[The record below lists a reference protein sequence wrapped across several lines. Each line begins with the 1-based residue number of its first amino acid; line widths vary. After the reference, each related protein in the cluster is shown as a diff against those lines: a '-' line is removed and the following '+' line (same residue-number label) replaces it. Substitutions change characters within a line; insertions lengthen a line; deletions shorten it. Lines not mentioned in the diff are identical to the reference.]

1 MAQVDYRNIAKSY
14 GSMKVME
21 DISFTI
27 PDGKF
32 VVLLGPSGCGK
43 TTLLRMTAGLEKI
56 TRGEVMIGGEKMN
69 GVHPRDRD
77 IAMVFQS
84 YALYPQMSVAD
95 NIAFGLQVRGMK
107 KADVAERVKW
117 AAGILALEPYLDR
130 KPAALSG
137 GQRQRVAMGR
147 AIVRE
152 PKVFLFDEPLS
163 NLDAKLRGQMRYEI
177 RQLHDRVNA
186 TTIYVTHDQVEAM
199 TMADL
204 IVVMR
209 GGEIMQMGTPDE
221 VYDRPANLFVADFI
235 GSPAINLLA
244 GESTA
249 DGVRFGKAVLP
260 LPGRIEPGEASS
272 TASGRWT
279 SGSASRARREA
290 SPPRCFCRKP
300 PARRRSS
307 MSRSRIRR
315 CGSSFPSAA
324 ASRGTPPSASRSTA
338 PRRWSSTP
346 APRRASSRRREL
358 RHEPDR
364 HSRRRR
370 HGLGPRG
377 ARPRQRP

>member
-249 DGVRFGKAVLP
+249 DGVRFGEAVLP
-260 LPGRIEPGEASS
+260 LPGRIEPGRSVVYGIRPVDIGIGEPGAVGSVAASVLLS
-272 TASGRWT
+272 ETT
-279 SGSASRARREA
+279 GSETVVHVALEDSEVRIVIPE
-290 SPPRCFCRKP
+290 
-300 PARRRSS
+300 RRRFEKNAAVGLTID
-307 MSRSRIRR
+307 RAKALVFDPATEARIEPEA
-315 CGSSFPSAA
+315 GAA
-324 ASRGTPPSASRSTA
+324 A
-338 PRRWSSTP
+338 
-346 APRRASSRRREL
+346 
-358 RHEPDR
+358 
-364 HSRRRR
+364 
-370 HGLGPRG
+370 
-377 ARPRQRP
+377 

>member
-1 MAQVDYRNIAKSY
+1 MAQVDYRNVAKSY
-14 GSMKVME
+14 GTMKVME

-56 TRGEVMIGGEKMN
+56 TKGEVAIGGERMN

-84 YALYPQMSVAD
+84 YALYPQMSVYD
-95 NIAFGLQVRGMK
+95 NIAFGLQVRGIDKETIK
-107 KADVAERVKW
+107 KRVKW

-147 AIVRE
+147 SIVRE

-186 TTIYVTHDQVEAM
+186 TTIYVTHDQIEAM
-199 TMADL
+199 TMADI

-209 GGEIMQMGTPDE
+209 SGEIMQMGSPDE

-235 GSPAINLLA
+235 GSPSINLMA
-244 GESTA
+244 GETA
-249 DGVRFGKAVLP
+249 AEGVRFGKTVLP
-260 LPGRIEPGEASS
+260 VSGSVQPGRKVVYGVRPVDIGVGEANEPGSVPATVLLSETTGAETVVHVNVEDSEVRIVIPERRRFERDAQVGLKIDPAKTHLFDPESEQRIEPNAS
-272 TASGRWT
+272 
-279 SGSASRARREA
+279 
-290 SPPRCFCRKP
+290 K
-300 PARRRSS
+300 
-307 MSRSRIRR
+307 
-315 CGSSFPSAA
+315 AA
-324 ASRGTPPSASRSTA
+324 
-338 PRRWSSTP
+338 
-346 APRRASSRRREL
+346 
-358 RHEPDR
+358 
-364 HSRRRR
+364 
-370 HGLGPRG
+370 
-377 ARPRQRP
+377 